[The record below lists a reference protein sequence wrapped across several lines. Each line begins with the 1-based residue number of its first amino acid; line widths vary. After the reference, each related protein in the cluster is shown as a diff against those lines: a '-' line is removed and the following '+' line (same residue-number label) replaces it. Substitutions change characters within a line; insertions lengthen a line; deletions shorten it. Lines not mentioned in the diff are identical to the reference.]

1 MNSRIDMSKSG
12 IGRQLM
18 TRVKQDGFTCMGLMP
33 DNGKPGW
40 TYTIGFC
47 VARFPELVVPDMPGP
62 RAVEYLEKTAN
73 SFYRHNVCPKD
84 GDRITMP
91 DGSVWTVREGS
102 PRASEYGTPWALR
115 LFGDR
120 YRVRCLKLLPPRD
133 MAWPKFSPWPGSE
146 CTCGSCKPP
155 SPLEK
160 MQGQV
165 GTRHLSI
172 G

>member
-1 MNSRIDMSKSG
+1 MKSRVNMAQSNL
-12 IGRQLM
+12 GRQLM
-18 TRVKQDGFTCMGLMP
+18 TRIREDGYTCMGLMP
-33 DNGKPGW
+33 DAGKPGW

-47 VARFPELVVPDMPGP
+47 TFRLPELVIPDLPGP
-62 RAVEYLEKTAN
+62 KAREYLELFAGG
-73 SFYRHNVCPKD
+73 FYRHKRVPVD
-84 GDRITMP
+84 GSRVTMP
-91 DGSVWTVREGS
+91 DGTVWTVQESS
-102 PRASEYGTPWALR
+102 PKASEYGTPWALR

-120 YRVRCLKLLPPRD
+120 FRVRCVKLLPPRD
-133 MAWPKFSPWPGSE
+133 LAWPKFSPWPGSE
-146 CTCGSCKPP
+146 CTCGACTPP